1 LAWRSAV
8 KTETG
13 TGERHDRVRTSGGDR
28 DGGRGRRTVPALK
41 QSLGPQ
47 GRYRLVRRI
56 ASGGMG
62 EVWEAEDTLLSRRVA
77 LKVLADELATD
88 RPAVR
93 RFRREAR
100 ATARLSHPHVT
111 RVYDFVEDDAAPF
124 LVLELMDG
132 QTLAARLDAAGPLP
146 PREAARVAAE
156 IADSLDAAHRAGI
169 VHRDVKPSNVMLTVA
184 GEVKV
189 MDFGIAAAW
198 EDHSTSGRLVATAA
212 YVAPERVAGRPA
224 TPAADV
230 YSLGAVLYELLTGRP
245 PFTGDSVLEITRA
258 HLDAE
263 PTPVREL
270 APWVPL
276 EIAAVCEA
284 ALAKE
289 PHERPAPAGVLAS
302 RLRALASAPATVP
315 DGGGSG
321 PTEMVRSPNLTRELA
336 GPDLSTY
343 GYDPSATVE
352 VGQARRRRPSSRR
365 AAWLAAAVVA
375 VVLLAG
381 GTLWAF
387 RSSSGQLLARPSPP
401 QTTGTAAATPSAP
414 PAAVTVTVRYTRRVW
429 TQATVDG
436 RVAYTGTAVPGEQ
449 RTWTGRHGVDL
460 VLGNPVG
467 VELAMDGRPLGT
479 PGTGGRV
486 WRGSFRPGRPPPPLG
501 SG

>member
-1 LAWRSAV
+1 
-8 KTETG
+8 
-13 TGERHDRVRTSGGDR
+13 
-28 DGGRGRRTVPALK
+28 VPALK
-41 QSLGPQ
+41 ESLGPR

-62 EVWEAEDTLLSRRVA
+62 EVWEAEDTLLGRRVA
-77 LKVLADELATD
+77 LKVLAEELATD
-88 RPAVR
+88 PPAVR

-111 RVYDFVEDDAAPF
+111 RVYDFVQDDAAPF

-132 QTLAARLDAAGPLP
+132 QTLAARLHAAGPLP

-169 VHRDVKPSNVMLTVA
+169 VHRDVKPSNVMLTAA

-198 EDHSTSGRLVATAA
+198 EDHSTTSGRLVATAA

-245 PFTGDSVLEITRA
+245 PFTGDSALEITRA

-270 APWVPL
+270 APWVPP

-289 PHERPAPAGVLAS
+289 PHKRPAPAGVLAN
-302 RLRALASAPATVP
+302 RLRALAAAPATVP

-321 PTEMVRSPNLTRELA
+321 PTDIVRSPNLTRELA

-352 VGQARRRRPSSRR
+352 VGQARRGRPSSRR
-365 AAWLAAAVVA
+365 AAALAAALVA
-375 VVLLAG
+375 ALLLAG
-381 GTLWAF
+381 GLLWAF
-387 RSSSGQLLARPSPP
+387 RSPSGRLLAPPSSPP
-401 QTTGTAAATPSAP
+401 TTRKAAATPASP
-414 PAAVTVTVRYTRRVW
+414 PATVSVTVRYSRRVW
-429 TQATVDG
+429 TQAIVDG
-436 RVAYTGTAVPGEQ
+436 RVAYTGTAAPGEQ
-449 RTWTGRHGVDL
+449 RTWTGRRGVDL
-460 VLGNPVG
+460 VLGNPAG

-479 PGTGGRV
+479 PSTGGRV